1 MGQKTVR
8 FSDLSGQLIMHDDA
22 LARIVVHEHPELGDG
37 PVEIEAL
44 TDEAEAMEE
53 AALRVAVIDLY
64 LPDDIEPRRI
74 VMEADA
80 FDKLATQSS
89 MAELLTAARPVRRNA
104 RSSRA
109 GGSRADRLDYAT
121 REHAGK
127 PHKGKI
133 TDTEKQLVRDHLDE
147 INDRLAGQGLRTI
160 SLTDPEHVERYSL
173 QDLARERNLELEFG
187 FSEEGRHRD
196 EGGRQGRVT
205 PPPVLPA
212 APARPWLASRGGSA
226 RSAASADDLDQQ
238 NPGVVDRADR
248 SEQRSHGKPVE
259 PAATVQDER
268 EPATVHG
275 TVAAAVPPSG
285 RRSTAAGRHDSGADS

>member
-44 TDEAEAMEE
+44 TEEGETMEE

-89 MAELLTAARPVRRNA
+89 MAELLTAARPVRRSTKA
-104 RSSRA
+104 STG
-109 GGSRADRLDYAT
+109 GGSRDRLDYT
-121 REHAGK
+121 TLEHAGK

-133 TDTEKQLVRDHLDE
+133 TDTEKQLVQDHFDE
-147 INDRLAGQGLRTI
+147 INERLTAQGLRII
-160 SLTDPEHVERYSL
+160 SLTEAEHVDRYGL
-173 QDLARERNLELEFG
+173 QELAQERNMELEFG
-187 FSEEGRHRD
+187 LED
-196 EGGRQGRVT
+196 E
-205 PPPVLPA
+205 A
-212 APARPWLASRGGSA
+212 
-226 RSAASADDLDQQ
+226 
-238 NPGVVDRADR
+238 
-248 SEQRSHGKPVE
+248 EIE
-259 PAATVQDER
+259 DEIQ
-268 EPATVHG
+268 AK
-275 TVAAAVPPSG
+275 VA
-285 RRSTAAGRHDSGADS
+285 